1 MEAGAR
7 ILALEARARRRRHV
21 LWIFGF
27 GLLCLC
33 IALAAQ
39 LADTSL
45 VRLIDGF
52 PRIEGF
58 FAQALPHLSAE
69 HLLGDVR
76 TQGSLSYWFYD
87 IGKWLGL
94 IATSINMA
102 LMATFLG
109 VLAGWPLSFLAA
121 RNLSLSPA
129 LSLLVRRLLDLL
141 RALPDLVVALVLVLA
156 LGVGPLAGVLAIAIH
171 TSGALGKLIAE
182 ANENAP
188 QQVREAMIAAG
199 AGWVMQMRYAIV
211 PQTLPN
217 VVSYLLIRLE
227 INVAAAAAIGFVGAG
242 GIGQEFMAALSL
254 GLLPDAL
261 AILVLIVGLIMAI
274 DMTSQAVRRRLAGDR
289 A

>member
-7 ILALEARARRRRHV
+7 ILALEAQSRRRRLL
-21 LWIFGF
+21 LWIA
-27 GLLCLC
+27 GLGALCLGV
-33 IALAAQ
+33 AFAAQ

-45 VRLIDGF
+45 ARLINGF
-52 PRIEGF
+52 PHIQGF
-58 FAQALPHLSAE
+58 FAQALPHLTPD
-69 HLLGDVR
+69 HLFADVR

-87 IGKWLGL
+87 FGKWLSL

-121 RNLSLSPA
+121 RNLSPSPV
-129 LSLLVRRLLDLL
+129 LSLVTRRLLDLL
-141 RALPDLVVALVLVLA
+141 RALPDLVVALILVLA

-188 QQVREAMIAAG
+188 TAAREAMIAAG
-199 AGWVMQMRYAIV
+199 AGWVTQMRFAIV

-261 AILVLIVGLIMAI
+261 AILVLIIGLIMAI
-274 DMTSQAVRRRLAGDR
+274 DMTSQALRRRLSGER